1 LIRIIALT
9 ISLFFSLVMAHSAFA
24 NDEMNRWFE
33 ELKASGSKID
43 LYKTLYAMPKGGDL
57 HAHNTGSIFS
67 EWMFELALEQE
78 ANGYI
83 YYTKTK
89 INNCRPYGGNESFEP
104 YLMYFKTIQG
114 SNWQALDACEQAEYK
129 LLTDLTDEEKAAWQ
143 NSFRLDKPYEGRE
156 EFFRMHWQRMGDLV
170 ANPYLVAESMVRNV
184 KAFSA
189 EGLLYMEPDYSV
201 SGYLNADGSR
211 TPVETAIKIVR
222 DRLAQKDVQDTG
234 MTVRFQMAI
243 LRFLPSSLDQL
254 KQAYQFVA
262 QNSDLWVGLDMV
274 GREDDDK
281 GHPARFLKTMRELR
295 RQYHGVNL
303 SLHGGEVDEPNSHVR
318 DTLTLGAR
326 RIGHGVNLI
335 TDPDLMLIMRD
346 GPALVEINLISNLLL
361 EYVDDFSQHPFP
373 EYLRTGIPVALS
385 TDDRGMWDSTMTDE
399 FFVATT
405 EFNLSWAEIKQ
416 LNLNSL
422 EHAFVD
428 EETKQKLLT
437 HYRKRVIR
445 FERRM
450 TGKGVDSLGTVEPE
464 FRSFICKEYELCALN

>member
-1 LIRIIALT
+1 MIRILT
-9 ISLFFSLVMAHSAFA
+9 LVAILLFAHVTSA
-24 NDEMNRWFE
+24 NEDMNRWFE
-33 ELKASGSKID
+33 ELKATAAKKD
-43 LYKTLYAMPKGGDL
+43 LYKVLYAMPKGGDL

-67 EWMFELALEQE
+67 EWMFEMALEQE
-78 ANGYI
+78 ANGYV

-89 INNCRPYGGNESFEP
+89 INNCRAYGGNEHYQP
-104 YLMYFKTIQG
+104 YLMYFKTIQA
-114 SNWQALDACEQAEYK
+114 SNWQALDDCEKGEYK
-129 LLTDLTDEEKAAWQ
+129 LLTDLTSDEKAAWE
-143 NSFRLDKPYEGRE
+143 NSIRLDKPHEGRE
-156 EFFRMHWQRMGDLV
+156 EFFRMHWQRMNDLV
-170 ANPYLVAESMVRNV
+170 SNPYLVAESVVRNI

-189 EGLLYMEPDYSV
+189 EGLMYMEPDYSV
-201 SGYLNADGSR
+201 TGYLNADGSR
-211 TPVETAIKIVR
+211 TPVETVIKIIR
-222 DRLAQKDVQDTG
+222 DRLSQKDVRDTG

-254 KQAYQFVA
+254 TQAYQFVA
-262 QNSDLWVGLDMV
+262 ANSDLWVGLDMV

-281 GHPARFLKTMRELR
+281 GHPARFLETMRELR
-295 RQYHGVNL
+295 RQHHGVNL

-361 EYVDDFSQHPFP
+361 DYIDDYSQHPFP

-399 FFVATT
+399 FYVATT
-405 EFNLSWAEIKQ
+405 EFNLSWEEIKA
-416 LNLNSL
+416 LNVNSL
-422 EHAFVD
+422 KHSFVD
-428 EETKQKLLT
+428 EDTKQKLLT
-437 HYRKRVIR
+437 RYHKRVND

-450 TGKGVDSLGTVEPE
+450 TRKGIDSLQTVQPE
-464 FRSFICKEYELCALN
+464 FRSFICKEYKLCALK